1 MLKITAIY
9 YKKDKTMKE
18 VKETPKGRSL
28 STEEK
33 EVKQPYVKPEST
45 VVKLELEQPL
55 LNGGS
60 NFGNGGRW

>member
-1 MLKITAIY
+1 
-9 YKKDKTMKE
+9 MKE

-33 EVKQPYVKPEST
+33 EVKQPYVKPEAT

-60 NFGNGGRW
+60 DFGNGGRW

>member
-1 MLKITAIY
+1 
-9 YKKDKTMKE
+9 MKE